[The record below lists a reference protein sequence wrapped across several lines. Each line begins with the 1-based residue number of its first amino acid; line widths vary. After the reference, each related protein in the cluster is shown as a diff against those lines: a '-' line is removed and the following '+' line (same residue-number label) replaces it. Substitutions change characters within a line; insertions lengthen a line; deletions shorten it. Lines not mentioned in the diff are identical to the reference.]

1 MMQYICCNVCMCFSS
16 MYICD
21 VVYVCIS
28 SIYNQCRVFPTGRMS
43 PSHQPKICSFSPPH
57 LEKSPQQTPPSPRFY
72 SPPHQG
78 LIPHPPLKNSFHF
91 RTIHILTSHSLYT
104 QDRVSP
110 SGGDCTPP
118 PPPLFEKLA

>member
-1 MMQYICCNVCMCFSS
+1 MYVCASLVCIYVMLCMYVFLQYIISVGFSLLGG
-16 MYICD
+16 CPP
-21 VVYVCIS
+21 
-28 SIYNQCRVFPTGRMS
+28 PTSQKFAHSR
-43 PSHQPKICSFSPPH
+43 PPTWKNHPNRLLPHQDFI
-57 LEKSPQQTPPSPRFY
+57 
-72 SPPHQG
+72 PPHQG

-118 PPPLFEKLA
+118 PPLFEKLA